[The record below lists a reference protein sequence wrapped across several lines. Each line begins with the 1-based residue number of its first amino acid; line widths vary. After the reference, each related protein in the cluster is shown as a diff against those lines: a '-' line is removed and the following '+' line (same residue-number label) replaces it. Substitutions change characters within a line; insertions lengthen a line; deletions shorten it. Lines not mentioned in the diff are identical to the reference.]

1 MEEMVHLVRVA
12 HTDQRVACFTEDLV
26 VRTLRGSGGGGG
38 GGSSALRAGAGAGAG
53 VFSSALLPSLFPA

>member
-1 MEEMVHLVRVA
+1 MVHLVRVA

-26 VRTLRGSGGGGG
+26 VRTLPGSGGGG